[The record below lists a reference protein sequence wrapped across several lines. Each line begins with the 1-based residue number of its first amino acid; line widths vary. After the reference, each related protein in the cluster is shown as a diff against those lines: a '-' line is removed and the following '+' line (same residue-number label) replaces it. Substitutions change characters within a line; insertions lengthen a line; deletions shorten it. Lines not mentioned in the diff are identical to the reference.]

1 MGSFSAEAL
10 KEKVEQTEEL
20 STLPNVI
27 LRILEVV
34 NNPMADARD
43 VEKEVMEDPA
53 ITAKILKV
61 ANSPYYGANRDIS
74 SISQAVVLMGFAE
87 VQNIALSVSIFSRFA
102 VPTKMFDRREFWE
115 HCFSVAAIA
124 DALQHQ
130 AGEHVNDGFSTGLL
144 HDIGRIVLDQHFPD
158 ELKEIVKEAETQ
170 KISLLEAEKSV
181 IGATH
186 CDVGYWIAEKWNLP
200 TILADGILHHHTPLD
215 CQKSQMLA
223 AIVHVADA
231 VAKGFG
237 EYMKQVTIPTP
248 RDTEA
253 FKLLGLE
260 VDNATN
266 MAELISKKM
275 GYFGILVDPNI

>member
-10 KEKVEQTEEL
+10 KERVEQTEEL
-20 STLPNVI
+20 STLPSVI

-61 ANSPYYGANRDIS
+61 ANSPFYGANRDIS

-102 VPTKMFDRREFWE
+102 VPTRMFDRREFWE

-130 AGEHVNDGFSTGLL
+130 TGERTNDGFSTGLL
-144 HDIGRIVLDQHFPD
+144 HDIGRIVLDQHFPK
-158 ELKEIVKEAETQ
+158 EFEEIVKEAEAQ
-170 KISLLEAEKSV
+170 QVSLIEAEKNV
-181 IGATH
+181 IGVTH

-200 TILADGILHHHTPLD
+200 TILADGILHHHSPLA
-215 CQKSQMLA
+215 CEKSQTLP

-231 VAKGFG
+231 IAKEFG
-237 EYMKQVTIPTP
+237 EYMKQISTPTP
-248 RDTEA
+248 KDEEA

-266 MAELISKKM
+266 MAEVISKKM
-275 GYFGILVDPNI
+275 GYFDMLVDPDI